1 MGELVND
8 NFSSLGLEQ
17 HLSSA
22 RQVSDMA
29 SMLQRQAEA
38 AAIKRRGA
46 EAQIESS
53 KILADQREE
62 LEVMRASI
70 NSLLKHSLEQ
80 AEQQKIK
87 SQEHDKIETERYLEN
102 LRFSKIAAWTGVTG
116 VILGVAAIVLQLIF

>member
-1 MGELVND
+1 MND
-8 NFSSLGLEQ
+8 NFSILGLEQ

-29 SMLQRQAEA
+29 SIRQRQAEEK
-38 AAIKRRGA
+38 AIKRMGA

-70 NSLLKHSLEQ
+70 NNLLKHNLEQ
-80 AEQQKIK
+80 SKQQA
-87 SQEHDKIETERYLEN
+87 SALQERDKVETERYHEN
-102 LRFSKIAAWTGVTG
+102 LRFTKIAAWTGVIG
-116 VILGVAAIVLQLIF
+116 VILGVVAIVLQLIF